1 MMKKLKL
8 DLASAQSTLQ
18 VAESNLA
25 ATEILVTRWRNA
37 LAVLDQ
43 LQAMSAD
50 PNPHVAA
57 LVCDRTPKAP
67 NPDPALFH

>member
-1 MMKKLKL
+1 M
-8 DLASAQSTLQ
+8 DLTELHE
-18 VAESNLA
+18 VAEKEQTTQPPMRLRCCTA
-25 ATEILVTRWRNA
+25 AGCMSANA
-37 LAVLDQ
+37 QGVLDQ

-57 LVCDRTPKAP
+57 LVCDRIPKAP